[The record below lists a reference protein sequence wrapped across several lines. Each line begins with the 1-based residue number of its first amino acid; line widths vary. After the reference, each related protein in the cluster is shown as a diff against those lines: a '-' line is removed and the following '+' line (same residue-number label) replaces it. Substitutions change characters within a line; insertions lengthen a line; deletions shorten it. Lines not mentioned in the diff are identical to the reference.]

1 MADGQLIKLAGR
13 VNDQLFVFSQE
24 VSMGIRFLKIA
35 VIYLFVGALLGGYM
49 GATENFALAP
59 VHAHLALLGWASL
72 AIAGLIYHLYPA
84 AALTL
89 LARIHFWLHNIGLP
103 FFMLGLGLV
112 LTGHT
117 AAVPIVSISAASVI
131 IGLAAFTANVLMNLK
146 ATAGRQ

>member
-1 MADGQLIKLAGR
+1 MADDHLINLSGR
-13 VNDQLFVFSQE
+13 VNDQLFVFAQE
-24 VSMGIRFLKIA
+24 VPLGIQFLKIS

-49 GATENFALAP
+49 GAADNFALAP
-59 VHAHLALLGWASL
+59 VHAHLVLLGWASL
-72 AIAGLIYHLYPA
+72 ALAGLIYHLYPA

-117 AAVPIVSISAASVI
+117 AAVPIVSVSAGCVT
-131 IGLAAFTANVLMNLK
+131 IGLAAFTANVLMNVK

>member
-1 MADGQLIKLAGR
+1 
-13 VNDQLFVFSQE
+13 V
-24 VSMGIRFLKIA
+24 GIRFIKIA

-49 GATENFALAP
+49 GATENFVLAP

-72 AIAGLIYHLYPA
+72 ALAGLIYHLYPA

-103 FFMLGLGLV
+103 FFMLGLCLV
-112 LTGHT
+112 LTGHA

-131 IGLAAFTANVLMNLK
+131 IGLAAFTANVLMNVK
-146 ATAGRQ
+146 VAAGLGNIRSTRP